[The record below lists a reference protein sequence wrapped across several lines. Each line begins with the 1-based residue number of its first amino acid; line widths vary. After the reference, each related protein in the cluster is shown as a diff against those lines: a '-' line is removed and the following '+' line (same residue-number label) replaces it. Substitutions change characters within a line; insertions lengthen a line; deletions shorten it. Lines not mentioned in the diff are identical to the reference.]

1 MSKFKE
7 FGKSVVQTQECFN
20 YAKEHKLGVFQR
32 DLNAGGAKILLA
44 DTYENIFNK
53 IRTNENSN
61 IYEYWSSSQ
70 NIKLFIDYDKK
81 VMEDDKKCR
90 KIIDEKNNHKTD
102 VLNIINYVK
111 SVIPNIT
118 STCILKSIPNT
129 LKKSYHI
136 IFNGIHFS
144 NRTILKKFIEEQL
157 KPKFKDLFD
166 KKIIDMKV
174 YGNLCFRTLLSTK
187 YGQNRPL
194 YLLNTDMFLNE
205 LQEVPIMRESTTFE
219 DFLKCSISYINESSQ
234 FYNYKSEKKNNNNN
248 NNKKMH
254 MMNDEDIYSDKD
266 VVRKFL
272 DLLDPDRYND
282 YNKWLNV
289 GFILYS
295 INVDYIDLWHYFSS
309 KWDNYDED
317 ICNAK
322 WNTFNNSEYIYTINN
337 LIFLARIDN
346 PEDCKLLLSEIPE
359 HDIKYLRSF
368 DNVLS
373 KLVHR
378 LYGEK
383 FVCSDP
389 KKDEWYYFN
398 GIRWKMENKS
408 LNLRK
413 KIINDV
419 FNKIESYRKQLIK
432 DGASDEI
439 IKNYHG
445 ILNKLGSGLKLN
457 CLELEFYNEN
467 FYKIIDQHKDLI
479 GFENGI
485 YDLKDM
491 SFRGG
496 VPSDYISMST
506 GYDYKHYASDD
517 PLYKD
522 VMNLLIQILP
532 DYQTREFTL
541 KSLSSCLDGHTR
553 DENFYIWSGK
563 NNSGGNGK
571 STITELLSKAL
582 GEYAIESPVTLV
594 TKQRESA
601 NSPNSALSAIRNKR
615 VVIMQEPGANDLIQ
629 NDIIKMFTGGD
640 KISTRELNSTQIEF
654 KPNAKF
660 FMAANTVP
668 SITTVD
674 GGTIRR
680 LKITEFIS
688 KFVDDPKESD
698 EYKIDKELK
707 SKLDVYK
714 PVFLCILLDYYVK
727 YRRDGLIPPD
737 AVMKVTKK
745 YEINNNNMK
754 GFIDEYIVKSTKTD
768 FITLDEIKLLYRNDS
783 FIKVQFPKVSIFV
796 NQLEMALGNEFKQDP
811 RKKIKKMDGFCLRV
825 NVIDDDLDVDEN
837 QEL

>member
-81 VMEDDKKCR
+81 VIDDDKKCR

-205 LQEVPIMRESTTFE
+205 LQEVPIMRESTTFD

-234 FYNYKSEKKNNNNN
+234 FYNYKSEKKNNNN

-295 INVDYIDLWHYFSS
+295 INVDYIDLWHYFSN

-398 GIRWKMENKS
+398 GIRWKKENKS

-419 FNKIESYRKQLIK
+419 FNKIENYRKQLIK

-571 STITELLSKAL
+571 STITELLAKAL

-837 QEL
+837 KEI